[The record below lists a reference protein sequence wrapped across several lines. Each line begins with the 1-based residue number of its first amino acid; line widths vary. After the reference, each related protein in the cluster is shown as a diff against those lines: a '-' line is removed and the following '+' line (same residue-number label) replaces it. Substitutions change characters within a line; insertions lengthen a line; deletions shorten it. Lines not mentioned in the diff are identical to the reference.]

1 MATRRSILKTVLAA
15 SALSVWDAPIR
26 LTFANAPTDRRFVVV
41 ILRGAL
47 DGLAA
52 VPPHGDPNYKSVRG
66 VLALDTTGTNALHDL
81 DGHFGL
87 HPALINMKAMW
98 DAKELAVFHN
108 ISSPYRDRSHFDGQ
122 NVLETGGTGP
132 HVLSDGWLNRALTPL
147 GLANGEGALA
157 VASTPPLMLAGAS
170 KATSWMPEAMPE
182 PDKAFMARVRALY
195 AHDPALESALDR
207 ALETEAQADAAMDDK
222 PKNAGDMA
230 KGYGAY
236 GDLTPLFKG
245 AGKLLAGEKG
255 PRVAV
260 FDVSGWDTHVNEGA
274 GDGQLARRLR
284 ALDQG
289 LDAFKTA
296 LRPAWDKTAIVMAT
310 EFGRTV
316 RPNGNGGTD
325 HGTAG
330 AAFLLGGSVQGGVV
344 SAEWIGLEPSA
355 LQDGRDQPPRT
366 DQRALFKGAL
376 ADHMG
381 VARRDLEGSVFPDSG
396 SIAPMSG
403 LFRA

>member
-66 VLALDTTGTNALHDL
+66 VLALATTGTNALHDL

-245 AGKLLAGEKG
+245 AGKLLAGEEG